1 MGCLLLEL
9 KKMMNKIIQFLLA
22 FGIVSLSLIL
32 LFDWFVMPSYVR
44 QDKTLIVTDIMGKSL
59 NRALVELE
67 TEGYKGVVY
76 DTVYTAAVDPQ
87 TVVDQY
93 PVAGAKVKPGRTIRL
108 KIARPEKLIIVP
120 NLVGQSRRSAE
131 ISLQQIGL
139 RIDTVYTEFNPDYP
153 KGTVAWQFPKSGDH
167 IKKGLGLQIT
177 VSQGLPPD
185 FFQVP
190 QLFGLSLKKAK
201 ESLMNARLKV
211 GKISYQQNEDLVP
224 YTVLDQSISPGT
236 VLDQTIQVDIVVSIL
251 DLQDIFDNLSIQK

>member
-1 MGCLLLEL
+1 
-9 KKMMNKIIQFLLA
+9 MMNKIIQFLIA
-22 FGIVSLSLIL
+22 FGIISLAIILI
-32 LFDWFVMPSYVR
+32 FDWFIMPSYVR
-44 QDKTLIVTDIMGKSL
+44 QDKTLIVTDITGKNL
-59 NRALVELE
+59 NRALIELE

-76 DTVYTAAVDPQ
+76 DTVYTADVNPQ

-108 KIARPEKLIIVP
+108 KISRSEKLIIVP
-120 NLVGQSRRSAE
+120 NLVGQSRRSVE

-153 KGTVAWQFPKSGDH
+153 KGTVAWQFPKSGDY
-167 IKKGLGLQIT
+167 IKKGMGLQIT

-190 QLFGLSLKKAK
+190 QLFGMSMQNAK
-201 ESLMNARLKV
+201 DLLTKARLKV

-224 YTVLDQSISPGT
+224 YTVLDQSIAPGT
-236 VLDQTIQVDIVVSIL
+236 VLNQTIQVDLVVSIL
-251 DLQDIFDNLSIQK
+251 DLKDIFDKLSNEK